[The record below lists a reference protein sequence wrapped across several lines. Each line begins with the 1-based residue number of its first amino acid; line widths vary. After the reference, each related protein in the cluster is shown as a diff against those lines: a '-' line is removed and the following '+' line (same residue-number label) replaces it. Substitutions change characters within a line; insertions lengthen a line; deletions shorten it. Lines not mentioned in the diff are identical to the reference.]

1 MFAAACRIIARLVL
15 AAALGVWAFAASAE
29 EPSHSEVVAAQTAT
43 QAVAPTRLEA
53 AYSARA
59 GLPLRQ
65 FGTELFSHGT
75 DGAAGAVTG
84 VAPVGGVQ
92 GDYVLGIGDD
102 LQVVLRS
109 AQRSGT
115 KRYTVDSQGLLVVDE
130 FTPVAA
136 AGRTLAEV
144 REELRAVAHAAMAD
158 AEIFLSLVELRRIHV
173 LVVGEVARPG
183 RYAVTSLGTV
193 LDALFAA
200 GGVNPTG
207 SLRRISLTKAGAATA
222 TTIDLYDLLRASGHG
237 GDLRLADGDR
247 LVVPTLGP
255 TLAVA
260 GAVRRPAIYELAG
273 ESPRLS
279 LADVVGLAGGPL
291 RPGALRAVRLV
302 VGPDGV
308 ERPVDINDVDKDKPI
323 LGNSDVVLISPRHE
337 NRVGE
342 VRLDGHVRRPGPRG
356 LAEQPSVGA
365 LVGPDDLLPQPY
377 LHFAA
382 LETGAP
388 GGRARTLVPV
398 DLEAVFKLQGD
409 RALRDGDTLIVLGA
423 RDIEFLTSRAVLDL
437 LRGRPVPEWA
447 ECSGLTVLARALSA
461 DPEGPLARG
470 SLARVAAKL
479 TPAEGGCPPV
489 FDRHPDLLLFALTHA
504 ALLTR
509 GVPRPGFYPTAAS
522 VAVRDLSRDAGGA
535 FGLGGEGRAAS
546 GDIVEQTEPWVD
558 LAGPFRHPGVRPL
571 KRARTLRAALGSGRE
586 LESGVYPLFGVIDR
600 FDRIGLVRKLI
611 PFSPRAVVA
620 GTVER
625 TLADHDRV
633 VLFLAD
639 DLRRLLEAAEAG
651 AARYARSSG
660 LGNGPGPGRGRANA
674 EAPPENQP
682 SAEAP
687 PLTDD
692 VDAPPGPPPP
702 ARPLQDAQGLPLSE
716 HDAAFAAFERD
727 AALLTLIRDH
737 AVTVRGAVRRPG
749 GYPVA
754 ELGPLTAVIEA
765 AGGPTATADTAS
777 VEVTADTPRGPG
789 RTLVDL
795 NGYTG
800 AAALVGPGDA
810 VRVNGRFLA
819 LETRGVAVEGEVVR
833 PGSYDVLHGETL
845 SSLLA
850 RAGGL
855 TRDAYPAGAVFTR
868 ESARRRE
875 SEQFQ
880 LHAQDI
886 ERALVSELFRSDN
899 TTRAEGVAMARQLA
913 NTLRGQS
920 GVGRVVVEADPA
932 ALKARPELDILLEPG
947 DRLVV
952 PKRSLTVSVFGEVLA
967 PATLQYDPARRAGD
981 YLAQAGGPTRN
992 ADEDRLF
999 VLLPN
1004 GSSRPLSTS
1013 AWNFSDTTIP
1023 PGSTIVVPRDPH
1035 PFDFLEAARDI
1046 GGALGQL
1053 ALTAASIAVI
1063 QRQ

>member
-1 MFAAACRIIARLVL
+1 ML
-15 AAALGVWAFAASAE
+15 AAALGVWAFAASAA
-29 EPSHSEVVAAQTAT
+29 EPTQPEVVPVGS
-43 QAVAPTRLEA
+43 AVPSRLEA

-65 FGTELFSHGT
+65 FGYELFSHGT
-75 DGAAGAVTG
+75 GAASGAVTG

-92 GDYVLGIGDD
+92 GDYVLGVGDEV
-102 LQVVLRS
+102 QVVLRAS
-109 AQRSGT
+109 QKGGT
-115 KRYTVDSQGLLVVDE
+115 KRYAVDSQGLLAVDD
-130 FTPVAA
+130 FVPVAA
-136 AGRTLAEV
+136 AGRSLAEV
-144 REELRAVAHAAMAD
+144 RAELRAVARAAMAD
-158 AEIFLSLVELRRIHV
+158 ADLFLSLVELRRIHV

-193 LDALFAA
+193 LDALYAA
-200 GGVNPTG
+200 GGVNSAG

-222 TTIDLYDLLRASGHG
+222 STIDLYDLLQASGRG
-237 GDLRLADGDR
+237 GDLRLSDGDR

-260 GAVRRPAIYELAG
+260 GAVRRPAIYELPVG
-273 ESPRLS
+273 SPALS
-279 LADVVGLAGGPL
+279 VADVVALAGGPL
-291 RPGALRAVRLV
+291 RPGALRAVRLM

-308 ERPVDINDVDKDKPI
+308 ERPIEVNDVDKDKPL
-323 LGNSDVVLISPRHE
+323 LGNADVVLVSPRHE

-356 LAEQPSVGA
+356 LAEQPSIGA

-398 DLEAVFKLQGD
+398 DLDAVFRLQGD
-409 RALRDGDTLIVLGA
+409 RALRDGDTLIVLGG

-437 LRGRPVPEWA
+437 LRGRAMPEWA
-447 ECSGLTVLARALSA
+447 ECAGLTVLARALSA

-470 SLARVAAKL
+470 PLARAAAKL

-489 FDRHPDLLLFALTHA
+489 FDRHPDLLLFALNHA
-504 ALLTR
+504 ALLTN

-535 FGLGGEGRAAS
+535 FGPAGEGRAAS
-546 GDIVEQTEPWVD
+546 GDIVEQMEPWVD
-558 LAGPFRHPGVRPL
+558 LTGPFRHPGVRPL

-600 FDRIGLVRKLI
+600 FDRVGLVRKLI
-611 PFSPRAVVA
+611 PFSPREVVA
-620 GTVER
+620 GRVER
-625 TLADHDRV
+625 ALADHDRV
-633 VLFLAD
+633 VLFLAE

-651 AARYARSSG
+651 AVRYARASG
-660 LGNGPGPGRGRANA
+660 LGDGPGPGRGRANA
-674 EAPPENQP
+674 ETPPENQP
-682 SAEAP
+682 AAQAP

-692 VDAPPGPPPP
+692 VDAPSGPPPA
-702 ARPLQDAQGLPLSE
+702 ARSPREAAGPPPSE
-716 HDAAFAAFERD
+716 HEVAFTAQERD
-727 AALLTLIRDH
+727 AALLTLVRDH

-754 ELGPLTAVIEA
+754 GPGSLAAVIEA
-765 AGGPTATADTAS
+765 AGGLTATADAAG
-777 VEVTADTPRGPG
+777 VEITADTPRGPG
-789 RTLVDL
+789 RKLVDL
-795 NGYTG
+795 DGMTG

-810 VRVNGRFLA
+810 VRVNARFQA
-819 LETRGVAVEGEVVR
+819 LEARGVAIEGEVMR
-833 PGSYDVLHGETL
+833 PGGYDVLRGETL

-886 ERALVSELFRSDN
+886 ERALVSELFRTDN
-899 TTRAEGVAMARQLA
+899 NTRAEGVAMARQLA

-920 GVGRVVVEADPA
+920 GVGRMVVEADPA

-947 DRLVV
+947 DRLVI
-952 PKRSLTVSVFGEVLA
+952 PKRSLTVSVFGEVQA
-967 PATLQYDPARRAGD
+967 PATLQYDPARRAGE

-992 ADEDRLF
+992 ADEDHLF

-1013 AWNFSDTTIP
+1013 AWNFSDVTIP

-1063 QRQ
+1063 QGR